1 MVTAQVQVT
10 LASLEKHFNIPT
22 SPIKTN
28 DFFFAKVHIGADEG
42 NPVLAVMP
50 VTHTNNFGHRCF
62 FADVFLLHMNFHG
75 DGQQVFGTAAALLAG
90 CKNLLDRHALSLKF
104 VITLSTPLDHS
115 NGMEFKTQ
123 DIE

>member
-1 MVTAQVQVT
+1 MKNTV
-10 LASLEKHFNIPT
+10 I
-22 SPIKTN
+22 
-28 DFFFAKVHIGADEG
+28 FFAKVHIGADEG

-50 VTHTNNFGHRCF
+50 VTHTNNFGRRRF
-62 FADVFLLHMNFHG
+62 FADVFLLYMDFHG
-75 DGQQVFGTAAALLAG
+75 DGQQVFGTAAALLAD

-115 NGMEFKTQ
+115 NGMEFKNQ